1 MTRRTHGSTIWTTAL
16 VVCGMLVGFALPAFS
31 QAARRAGASATIRVG
46 EVVGVRRIQIKD
58 NSAAKG
64 ALIGG
69 AIGLAFGSGKNRKSS
84 TKRAAIGTAAGA
96 IAGSAKP
103 NPTGMQYRVRTG
115 DGTIIDVVTDQR
127 EIRMGDCVA
136 VEESGGLANIRRM
149 PHSACQPASQ
159 AVLKDPEIQQE
170 MQEEAAECLAAKEQV
185 LAAETEPEVTVA
197 VAKMSIFC
205 DD

>member
-1 MTRRTHGSTIWTTAL
+1 MTRKTHGPTSWTTAL
-16 VVCGMLVGFALPAFS
+16 VVCGMLAGIAGPAFS
-31 QAARRAGASATIRVG
+31 QGARRAGASATIRVG

-69 AIGLAFGSGKNRKSS
+69 ALGLALGSGKHRKSKA
-84 TKRAAIGTAAGA
+84 KRVAAGTAVGA

-103 NPTGMQYRVRTG
+103 KAAGMQYSVRTG
-115 DGTIIDVVTDQR
+115 DGTTIQVVSDQR

-136 VEESGGLANIRRM
+136 VEESGGRANVRRM
-149 PHSACQPASQ
+149 PQTSCQPESQ
-159 AVLKDPEIQQE
+159 AVLKDPAIKQE
-170 MQEEAAECLAAKEQV
+170 MQEEAAECLEAKEQV
-185 LAAETEPEVTVA
+185 LDAENETDFDFA
-197 VAKMSIFC
+197 VRKMSILC

>member
-16 VVCGMLVGFALPAFS
+16 VVCGVLVGVALPAFS

-46 EVVGVRRIQIKD
+46 EVVGVRQVKLKD
-58 NSAAKG
+58 DSVAKG
-64 ALIGG
+64 ALLGG
-69 AIGLAFGSGKNRKSS
+69 VVGLATTRGKGSQSTRK
-84 TKRAAIGTAAGA
+84 RVGVGLAAGA
-96 IAGSAKP
+96 LAGAAKK
-103 NPTGMQYRVRTG
+103 NPTGMQYGVRTA
-115 DGTIIDVVTDQR
+115 DGTIIQVVTDQR

-149 PHSACQPASQ
+149 PQSACQPASQ
-159 AVLKDPEIQQE
+159 AVLKDPAIKQE
-170 MQEEAAECLAAKEQV
+170 MQEEAAECLAAKELV
-185 LAAETEPEVTVA
+185 LAAETETEVNVA